1 MDEKLL
7 NLSVNDQ
14 TKLSQF
20 NPSAIFDTKKLVEAI
35 VETEIFYS
43 NFKILN
49 EHLRKLESR
58 LWVKSLVK
66 VKLYLDEIYNTW
78 DMNSSIEWLSFLH
91 FLVKEYYL
99 NIDTNLSIT
108 FEIFELIEKTL
119 NNTLFDINTKDLNG
133 DTLLMRLYF
142 YIKETNEKV
151 KNWNKGIILGHLYK
165 LVFLLESKWG
175 VITLTP
181 NQESIVDKISTKS
194 VDINSKNITT
204 NEMPAYVTKERS
216 TWFYAVA

>member
-14 TKLSQF
+14 TKLSPF

-35 VETEIFYS
+35 VETERFYS

-49 EHLRKLESR
+49 EYLRKLESR